1 MPLLDTITNLFTK
14 AKPTAIEANTA
25 DIVPSAWSIDV
36 VNSLLDDYGSL
47 AKPYDLNPLIAAA
60 IDAMRRNASKAVL
73 QVGYYDEDGGF
84 EPVDHPLI
92 EIWKTPAPGETDTTL
107 IEHLYRSLVTSDMN
121 GGNAFVQLVPDKG
134 GSAIRELQPIPCGW
148 VKWPKMGEAIGEIL
162 EYPVIGSD
170 FARTYSFQVPAEY
183 MLHVKVGISQYGRA
197 YGRTPLDAVK
207 PELALIKLISMYETT
222 VLSRSGV
229 PSFIISLLGTSA
241 QMIDRDQ
248 ISVLK
253 SDIKRAMSGKSVG
266 DPFITKGELD
276 IKTPGFSPRDLSVEG
291 MAELAVARVCGV
303 LGWAPMSLKQPDT
316 GKTYSNLIEAN
327 KASWRDAVIP
337 FLDTVASALTKCVR
351 RYSFSYED
359 MVSQADPML
368 AVRFDTSQIE
378 ELAADA
384 DKIAERVARLI
395 NATSPI
401 ITLNEARTMLGLA
414 EMEDGDELAERQEP
428 QTDAEDDTPDDTEND
443 TTETQYD
450 GREER

>member
-1 MPLLDTITNLFTK
+1 MPILDSITSLFTK
-14 AKPTAIEANTA
+14 AKPSAVEADSSST
-25 DIVPSAWSIDV
+25 VPSAWSIDV
-36 VNSLLDDYGSL
+36 VNNLLDDYGSL

-60 IDAMRRNASKAVL
+60 IDAMRRNASKAIL
-73 QVGYYDEDGGF
+73 QVGTYDEDGGF
-84 EPVDHPLI
+84 EPIDHPLL
-92 EIWKTPAPGETDTTL
+92 EIWKSPAPGETDTTM
-107 IEHLYRSLVTSDMN
+107 IEHLYRSLITSDMN
-121 GGNAFVQLVPDKG
+121 GGNAFIQLVPDKG
-134 GSAIRELQPIPCGW
+134 GTAIRELQPIPCGW
-148 VKWPKMGEAIGEIL
+148 VKWPRMGEAIGEIL

-170 FARTYSFQVPAEY
+170 FARTYSMEVPAEY

-241 QMIDRDQ
+241 TMIDRDQ

-253 SDIKRAMSGKSVG
+253 SDLKRAMSGKAVG
-266 DPFITKGELD
+266 DPFITKGEMKID
-276 IKTPGFSPRDLSVEG
+276 TPGFSPKDLSVEG

-351 RYSFSYED
+351 SYAFAYGETTAA
-359 MVSQADPML
+359 ADPLL
-368 AVRFDTSQIE
+368 AVRFDVSQIE

-384 DKIAERVARLI
+384 DKIADRVTKLI
-395 NATSPI
+395 SAGV
-401 ITLNEARTMLGLA
+401 ITINEGRTMIGLA
-414 EMEDGDELAERQEP
+414 KVEDDAAESGETTP
-428 QTDAEDDTPDDTEND
+428 DAENAEETDVETDATEDTGDSEDA
-443 TTETQYD
+443 
-450 GREER
+450 